1 MKRVE
6 RGMAQTAV
14 LVGLLALG
22 SVVAAERAGS
32 AAAGPEAAGAWK
44 AVLERGCRWEVAA
57 GAPWQEV
64 PFDPGPGSP
73 PPQPAA
79 LQPVTLLLDQCSGRT
94 WTLTFV
100 RGAFEWRTVRREPD
114 WAVVRERP

>member
-32 AAAGPEAAGAWK
+32 AASGPDLAGAWK
-44 AVLERGCRWEVAA
+44 GLGDHGCRWEVAA
-57 GAPWQEV
+57 GNVWREG
-64 PFDPGPGSP
+64 PFDIGSS
-73 PPQPAA
+73 PAA

-94 WTLTFV
+94 WTLV
-100 RGAFEWRTVRREPD
+100 LHGPSFEWRPVRRKPEFGF
-114 WAVVRERP
+114 VLERP